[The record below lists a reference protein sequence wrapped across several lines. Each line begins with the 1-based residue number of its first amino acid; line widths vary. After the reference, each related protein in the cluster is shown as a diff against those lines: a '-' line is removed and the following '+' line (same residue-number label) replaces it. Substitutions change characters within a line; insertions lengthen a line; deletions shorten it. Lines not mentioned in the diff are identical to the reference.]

1 MNPVN
6 ELCNLHDYI
15 EEHFEN
21 VEFISTETPD
31 SSWNHE
37 KVTVRF
43 ISNGRNYKYT
53 LTDETKEEDAE

>member
-1 MNPVN
+1 MNSVN

-21 VEFISTETPD
+21 VEFISAETPD

-37 KVTVRF
+37 KVTVHF
-43 ISNGRNYKYT
+43 TSNSRKYKYA
-53 LTDETKEEDAE
+53 LIDETREEPAE

>member
-1 MNPVN
+1 MDFVN

-21 VEFISTETPD
+21 VEFISAETPD

-37 KVTVRF
+37 KVSVRF
-43 ISNGRNYKYT
+43 ISNGRHYKYT
-53 LTDETKEEDAE
+53 LVDETTEEKAE